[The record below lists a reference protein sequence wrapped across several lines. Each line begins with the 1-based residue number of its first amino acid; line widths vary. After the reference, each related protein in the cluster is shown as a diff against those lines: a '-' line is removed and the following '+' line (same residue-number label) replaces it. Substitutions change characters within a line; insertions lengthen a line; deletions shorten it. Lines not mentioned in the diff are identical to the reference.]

1 MALLA
6 PNEGEE
12 QMLRYITGNEVFA
25 SGDTLKLKLYDND
38 ITPAEGDSFSTYVE
52 STGTGYGDTTLQGDS
67 WTFAIEAGDTVHAD
81 YAQQTFTYTGGDTLY
96 GYYITSKDDV
106 GDTIVLWA
114 ERFTDGPYTIP
125 GGGGTVK
132 VTPRIELE

>member
-6 PNEGEE
+6 VNEGEM
-12 QMLRYITGNEVFA
+12 QMLRYIVGKEVFDV
-25 SGDTLKLKLYDND
+25 GDTLRLKLYDVPK
-38 ITPAEGDSFSTYVE
+38 TPAEGDTFSEYTE
-52 STGTGYGDTTLQGDS
+52 STGTGYGDTFLLGAN
-67 WTFAIEAGDTVHAD
+67 WTVTGEAGDTVHAD

-96 GYYITSKDDV
+96 GYYITSKDDS

-114 ERFTDGPYTIP
+114 EEFTDGPYTIP

-132 VTPRIELE
+132 VTPVIILD